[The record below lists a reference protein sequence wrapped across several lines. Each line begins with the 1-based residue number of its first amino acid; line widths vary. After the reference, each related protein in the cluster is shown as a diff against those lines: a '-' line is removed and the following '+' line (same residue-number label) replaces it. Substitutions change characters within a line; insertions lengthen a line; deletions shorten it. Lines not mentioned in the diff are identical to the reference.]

1 MRRRVRQQSVLR
13 HRQLR
18 RYSRGRGLSRSDPA
32 SGCEAAS
39 RFMQDGAQDRLSKQ
53 FAGLDWPSGNR
64 AMARALA
71 FKGYD
76 YQLVMGRGSH
86 NPKR

>member
-1 MRRRVRQQSVLR
+1 VRQQSILR

-53 FAGLDWPSGNR
+53 FAGILRTISWSMDEICRCVSGH
-64 AMARALA
+64 MALA
-71 FKGYD
+71 GEPEQLGLTKG
-76 YQLVMGRGSH
+76 
-86 NPKR
+86 